1 MKISKLTKLT
11 GYSRNTIQYY
21 TCIGLLM
28 PLQKGADHDYT
39 QREVDDLAYIE
50 KLKAMSFSIKISKQS
65 LDLKDFPI
73 GMSQQLGNL
82 LRHFSIVKRIKC
94 KKE

>member
-50 KLKAMSFSIKISKQS
+50 KLKAMSFSIMEDSMILLILTGTYTKECQMNSISI
-65 LDLKDFPI
+65 FTR
-73 GMSQQLGNL
+73 L
-82 LRHFSIVKRIKC
+82 LTVMFKH
-94 KKE
+94 